1 MTVQRGFHTEVR
13 DHGKKQLE
21 FRSHY
26 PLTDRK
32 IDRYTVDVWM
42 YFPLPLG
49 INGQDY
55 GVDRFFSDIKCLTR
69 YSASYIPLP
78 RLVDPEC
85 DISPLHRIRK
95 TLGGAALPQDIARQ
109 NILYELRSLANIYE
123 SEIVATERIMA
134 DAVSEGRMSVVKDTI
149 KGNLKDIKAFLDTWR
164 DLYSLFLEPAVDVRL
179 REAYAWTDESIS
191 ITTEKA
197 LHDLHLSISP
207 DDEAPSLVK
216 RINKIMEGEEEH
228 RRTMGYRSLPS
239 EASSSE
245 AERRIYRESV
255 LKKWGQS
262 ALYLNHEESTASRN
276 MGHILAGIAA
286 ATAMAFA
293 VVVTLW
299 AESRFPGRSLPW
311 ALAIIIAYIF
321 KDRIKETLRNVL
333 MHTFPSLV
341 TDQRVKLIDQA
352 SGRRVGKVSG
362 RARFLKAHSAP
373 PEISRVRNSGENPFR
388 SILPEEDLIQYRRE
402 ITIRNRILRKA
413 HTRLDTFTDTI
424 RFRLEHV
431 FRGMDDPEKIIP
443 ILSGGKATQIK
454 GHRVYHLNVV
464 IRLNH
469 HGDPTGHIAHYRVV
483 LNRDGLVRI
492 EDVG

>member
-1 MTVQRGFHTEVR
+1 MTVQRNFHTEVR

-21 FRSHY
+21 FKSHY
-26 PLTDRK
+26 PLTDKK
-32 IDRYTVDVWM
+32 IDRYTVNVWM

-49 INGQDY
+49 INHRDY
-55 GVDRFFSDIKCLTR
+55 GVQRFFSDIKSLTR

-78 RLVDPEC
+78 HLVDPEC
-85 DISPLHRIRK
+85 EISPLYRIRR
-95 TLGGAALPQDIARQ
+95 TLGGASLPQDIARQ

-123 SEIVATERIMA
+123 SEIIASERIMG
-134 DAVSEGRMSVVKDTI
+134 DAVAEGRMSVVKDTI
-149 KGNLKDIKAFLDTWR
+149 KGNLKDIKTFLDDWR
-164 DLYSLFLEPAVDVRL
+164 DLYSLFLEPAVDMGL
-179 REAYAWTDESIS
+179 REAYSWTDESIS

-197 LHDLHLSISP
+197 LHDLYLSISP

-216 RINKIMEGEEEH
+216 RLNKIMDGEEEH
-228 RRTMGYRSLPS
+228 RRTMGYSTLPS
-239 EASSSE
+239 EATSTE

-262 ALYLNHEESTASRN
+262 ALYLNHEESTTSRN
-276 MGHILAGIAA
+276 MNHILAGIAA

-293 VVVTLW
+293 ILATMW
-299 AESRFPGRSLPW
+299 ANSRFPGRSLPW
-311 ALAIIIAYIF
+311 ALAIIVAYIF

-341 TDQRVKLIDQA
+341 IDQRVKLIDQA

-362 RARFLKAHSAP
+362 RVRFLKARSAP
-373 PEISRVRNSGENPFR
+373 HEISRIRNSEENPFH
-388 SILPEEDLIQYRRE
+388 SILPEEDLIHYRRE

-443 ILSGGKATQIK
+443 ILSGGKATQIR
-454 GHRVYHLNVV
+454 GHRVYHLNLV
-464 IRLNH
+464 IRLSH
-469 HGDPTGHIAHYRVV
+469 HGDPTGHTAHYRVV
-483 LNRDGLVRI
+483 LNRDGVVRI
-492 EDVG
+492 EEAG